1 MPDLLGE
8 LDGAVVVAVA
18 AVRVMQVAVDEVV
31 DVVTVGHGLVAAAGA
46 VHVVAGVPATVVAR
60 GAGPGV
66 GGVDLDLALVRMA
79 LVRAMHVAVVQIA
92 DVVTVLEGG
101 VAAIRAVGVVV
112 VVVLVAVHELVVG
125 CFSVDE

>member
-1 MPDLLGE
+1 MPDPLGE

-18 AVRVMQVAVDEVV
+18 AVRVVQVTVDQVV

-46 VHVVAGVPATVVAR
+46 MHVVARVPATVVAR
-60 GAGPGV
+60 SAGPGV
-66 GGVDLDLALVRMA
+66 GGVDLDLALVRVA
-79 LVRAMHVAVVQIA
+79 LVRAMHVAVVQVA
-92 DVVTVLEGG
+92 DVVAVLDGG
-101 VAAIRAVGVVV
+101 VAALGAVGVIV